1 MQQLKEKFE
10 LVFNP
15 QQVELLN
22 RALDYAT
29 KMHANQ
35 FRESGEPYIT
45 HPIAVASILFDLGL
59 DCSTLAAA
67 LVHDCVEDTAATDEE
82 IRKLFGDEIA
92 ELVAG
97 VTKLDKIKFKSK
109 EEEQAENFR
118 RMFFAMAKDIRV
130 IIIKLADRLHN
141 MRTISS
147 LSAERQHAMA
157 QETLEIFAPLASR
170 LGLSYLK
177 CELEDLCLKVLE
189 PAIYESLVSE
199 VALKRAER
207 QELVNRICSQLTS
220 LLEEL
225 NIKGEVSGRP
235 KHFYSIYKKMKNNN
249 RTFDQI
255 YDLTAVRVIVENV
268 KDCYEVLGMI
278 HTMWKPIPGRF
289 KDYIAVPKP
298 NNYQS
303 LHTTVMTTFGMP
315 FEIQIRTYEMHK
327 IAEYGIAAHWKY
339 KENRGAANELDE
351 KLEWLRGVMDVQ
363 SENSSPQEFYES
375 LKFDL
380 YSGQVFVFTPKGD
393 VVTLAEGATPVDF
406 AYNVHSA
413 IGNKCIGAKIN
424 GKIVPLETKL
434 NTGDYVEIITSS
446 AAKGPSRDWLR
457 FVKTS
462 QAKSKIKAFFKK
474 ELKEENIRKG
484 KDMLEKE
491 AKIRGYV
498 LGNLMLPKWLDIIMQ
513 RYSISSVDDLYA
525 SVGYGGFTVN
535 QILSKLIDFYK
546 KEERARVPAKTTG
559 AVRSMS
565 SGSVIVKGH
574 DDLLVR
580 ISKCC
585 NPVPGDDIVGFI
597 SRGRGVAIHRKNC
610 PNLKNIE
617 DYRLIEAHWAND
629 NPAPFAVAM
638 QIEARN
644 ANGLLAK
651 VTMLISEM
659 KLTITNMN
667 ARVDKA
673 GNAIINL
680 SVTVN
685 NISEFDTI
693 VNKIQSIPDVEKVF
707 RSNLG

>member
-1 MQQLKEKFE
+1 MQQLREKFE
-10 LVFNP
+10 LLFSP
-15 QQVELLN
+15 QQTEILN
-22 RALDYAT
+22 RAMDYAAE
-29 KMHANQ
+29 MHANQ

-45 HPIAVASILFDLGL
+45 HPIAVANILFDLGL
-59 DCSTLAAA
+59 DYSTIAAA
-67 LVHDCVEDTAATDEE
+67 LLHDCVEDTPATEEE
-82 IRKLFGDEIA
+82 IKKLFGEEIA
-92 ELVAG
+92 GLVSG
-97 VTKLDKIKFKSK
+97 VTKLDKIAFKSK

-118 RMFFAMAKDIRV
+118 RMFFAMAKDILV

-147 LSAERQHAMA
+147 LSEERQKAMA
-157 QETLEIFAPLASR
+157 RETLEIFAPLASR

-189 PAIYESLVSE
+189 PAVYDSLVGE
-199 VALKRAER
+199 IALKRAER
-207 QELVNRICSQLTS
+207 QELVNYICSRLTS
-220 LLEEL
+220 LLAEL
-225 NIKGEVSGRP
+225 KIKGEVSGRP

-303 LHTTVMTTFGMP
+303 LHTTVMTTYGMP

-339 KENRGAANELDE
+339 KENRGTADELDE
-351 KLEWLRGVMDVQ
+351 KLEWLRGVMDVESQ
-363 SENSSPQEFYES
+363 TSSPQEFYES

-406 AYNVHSA
+406 AYYVHSA
-413 IGNKCIGAKIN
+413 IGNKCVGAKIN
-424 GKIVPLETKL
+424 NKIVPLETKL
-434 NTGDYVEIITSS
+434 NTGDYVEIITSNLS
-446 AAKGPSRDWLR
+446 KGPSRDWLR

-474 ELKEENIRKG
+474 ELKEDNIKRG

-498 LGNLMLPKWLDIIMQ
+498 LGNLMVPKWLDVIMQ
-513 RYSISSVDDLYA
+513 RYSISSLDDLYA

-535 QILSKLIDFYK
+535 QILSKLIDFYN
-546 KEERARVPAKTTG
+546 KEERAKAPVKTNSSARTL
-559 AVRSMS
+559 S
-565 SGSVIVKGH
+565 SGGVIVKGH

-597 SRGRGVAIHRKNC
+597 SRGRGVAIHRKSC

-617 DYRLIEAHWAND
+617 DFRLIEAHWADAAN
-629 NPAPFAVAM
+629 APFAVAM
-638 QIEARN
+638 QIEAKN
-644 ANGLLAK
+644 SNGLLARI
-651 VTMLISEM
+651 TALISEM
-659 KLTITNMN
+659 KLTITNLN

-673 GNAIINL
+673 DNAIINL
-680 SVTVN
+680 SVTVGS
-685 NISEFDTI
+685 ISEFDGI
-693 VNKIQSIPDVEKVF
+693 VNRIQSLPDVEKVF
-707 RSNLG
+707 RSNLN